1 MDDSLLKL
9 VLGSAAFLVSIF
21 INLRAYSKLTPEQQQ
36 DVKSAQAPPRSL
48 LVIPL
53 LMSFWLTNASVGK
66 GVSVGWLYTLVWAVP
81 MLIIFAWERRRL
93 RVRELPSGYLK
104 SHLIMEALFIG
115 GVALIFLIL

>member
-21 INLRAYSKLTPEQQQ
+21 INLRAYAKLTPEQQQ
-36 DVKSAQAPPRSL
+36 DVKSAQSVRAL
-48 LVIPL
+48 LGIPL

-66 GVSVGWLYTLVWAVP
+66 GVSVGWLYTLVWTFSL
-81 MLIIFAWERRRL
+81 LIIVAWEHRRL
-93 RVRELPSGYLK
+93 RARELPSGYLK

-115 GVALIFLIL
+115 GAALIFLIL

>member
-9 VLGSAAFLVSIF
+9 VLGSATFLVSIF
-21 INLRAYSKLTPEQQQ
+21 INLLGYAKLTPEQQQ
-36 DVKSAQAPPRSL
+36 DVKSAQSVRAL

-66 GVSVGWLYTLVWAVP
+66 GVSVGWLYTLVWTFSL
-81 MLIIFAWERRRL
+81 LITVAWEHRRL
-93 RVRELPSGYLK
+93 RARELPSGYLK

-115 GVALIFLIL
+115 GAALIFLIL